1 MPVGT
6 ITQVTVPAGLAVTNN
21 VPAQDGVNGDTVVTS
36 PSGPYGLL
44 VIPAVAAEAAGRL
57 NYNDLLPSPTLRD
70 SVERVVRPL
79 MPPGTTVGVH
89 APGYQGIGV
98 VASVI
103 PTRALLPSD
112 RAVLKQGAEE
122 ALYAYFNPVS
132 GGPDHTGWPF
142 GRPVHLGDAYG
153 VLDRLPGVG
162 RVRTVLLYP
171 MSVLTGERG
180 LETERVDVTDLSTVF
195 SVDHQVTVEDLG
207 QGQVR

>member
-6 ITQVTVPAGLAVTNN
+6 ITKVSVQAGLAVTNN

-36 PSGPYGLL
+36 PSGLYGLL
-44 VIPAVAAEAAGRL
+44 VVPAVAAETAGRL

-79 MPPGTTVGVH
+79 MPPGTKVGVH

-98 VASVI
+98 VATVI
-103 PTRALLPSD
+103 PTRALLPSE

-132 GGPDHTGWPF
+132 GGPDYTGWPF
-142 GRPVHLGDAYG
+142 GQPPCTSVTPTACSTG
-153 VLDRLPGVG
+153 
-162 RVRTVLLYP
+162 YP
-171 MSVLTGERG
+171 ASGGSARSC
-180 LETERVDVTDLSTVF
+180 ST
-195 SVDHQVTVEDLG
+195 
-207 QGQVR
+207 R